1 MYLIFH
7 QKQINIKNVIF
18 ITVLNSSYCKCKK
31 GYYVAII
38 STIAEIA
45 NQIEEIQPTMNIIGA
60 SLEQFDKI
68 SDIYHSIDTSFNRN
82 IYIILSF
89 VLQSQFENGTDNG
102 IEIYEKITGFKL
114 SLNFK
119 EEGEK
124 KFKK

>member
-18 ITVLNSSYCKCKK
+18 ITVLNSSHCKCKK

-60 SLEQFDKI
+60 PLEQFDKI
-68 SDIYHSIDTSFNRN
+68 SDIYHPIDTSFNRN
-82 IYIILSF
+82 IYI
-89 VLQSQFENGTDNG
+89 T
-102 IEIYEKITGFKL
+102 
-114 SLNFK
+114 
-119 EEGEK
+119 
-124 KFKK
+124 